1 MCVRPVGAVTAV
13 RRATAA
19 PATPAL
25 QIPTHQWSRDVCLS
39 DILTPHNTHLNTQ
52 GLCSP
57 SAPDLDGQSPK
68 HVALV
73 ALLDT
78 RLHWGL
84 CPDSP

>member
-1 MCVRPVGAVTAV
+1 M
-13 RRATAA
+13 
-19 PATPAL
+19 
-25 QIPTHQWSRDVCLS
+25 CLS